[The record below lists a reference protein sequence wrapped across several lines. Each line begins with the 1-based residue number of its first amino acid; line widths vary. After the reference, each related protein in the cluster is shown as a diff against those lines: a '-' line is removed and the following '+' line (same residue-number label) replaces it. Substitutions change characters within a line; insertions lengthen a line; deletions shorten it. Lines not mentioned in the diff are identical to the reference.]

1 MGEVAMALPSA
12 ARQKTARETLKTLFA
27 YPATVYAV
35 HYACQSLKAQGPLA
49 SARVGA
55 IAVRQLSTG
64 QVTPFSIADVAERN
78 RLAVSDIAPNL
89 DLIEQRVLEGFFEF
103 VRMNRQA
110 RFIHWNMRDNQFGFG
125 ALEHRLIVLG
135 GTPDTVLETN
145 RFDLARLME
154 DLYGADY
161 ATGRGKMEAI
171 ARLNGMVSSGYLNG
185 AQEAAALE
193 AGAYRDVANSTQAK
207 VRIISDVAEAAHDRT
222 LKTEA
227 GLLTQHA
234 GPLRLMLQ
242 KMAEN
247 PAYTLVSGAIGGFV
261 VMMKIWDYV
270 TGS

>member
-1 MGEVAMALPSA
+1 MALPSA
-12 ARQKTARETLKTLFA
+12 ARQKAARETLKALFA

-35 HYACQSLKAQGPLA
+35 HYACQSLKAPGPLA

-78 RLAVSDIAPNL
+78 RLGIDEIAPNL
-89 DLIEQRVLEGFFEF
+89 DLIERRVLEGFFEF

-125 ALEHRLIVLG
+125 ALEHRLIVLSG
-135 GTPDTVLETN
+135 APETVPEIN
-145 RFDLARLME
+145 RIDLARLME

-161 ATGRGKMEAI
+161 ATGRGKLEAI
-171 ARLNGMVSSGYLNG
+171 AALNSMISSGYRTG
-185 AQEAAALE
+185 AAEAAAME
-193 AGAYRDVANSTQAK
+193 AGAFRDVANSTQAK
-207 VRIISDVAEAAHDRT
+207 VRIIADVASGAFDRT

-234 GPLRLMLQ
+234 GPVRLMLQ
-242 KMAEN
+242 AMAEN
-247 PAYTLVSGAIGGFV
+247 PAYTLVSGMIGGFV
-261 VMMKIWDYV
+261 VMIKIWDYV
-270 TGS
+270 TGG

>member
-1 MGEVAMALPSA
+1 MALPSA
-12 ARQKTARETLKTLFA
+12 ARQKAARETLRTLFA
-27 YPATVYAV
+27 FPATVYAV

-78 RLAVSDIAPNL
+78 RLELHEITPNL
-89 DLIEQRVLEGFFEF
+89 DLIERRVLEGFFEF
-103 VRMNRQA
+103 VRMNRQV

-125 ALEHRLIVLG
+125 ALEHRLLVLG
-135 GTPDTVLETN
+135 GAPETVLESN

-161 ATGRGKMEAI
+161 ATGRGKLEAI
-171 ARLNGMVSSGYLNG
+171 ADLNGMISSNYRNG
-185 AQEAAALE
+185 ATEATAME
-193 AGAYRDVANSTQAK
+193 AGDFRDVANSTQAK
-207 VRIISDVAEAAHDRT
+207 VRIIADVALGAHERT

-261 VMMKIWDYV
+261 VMVKIWDYV
-270 TGS
+270 MGG